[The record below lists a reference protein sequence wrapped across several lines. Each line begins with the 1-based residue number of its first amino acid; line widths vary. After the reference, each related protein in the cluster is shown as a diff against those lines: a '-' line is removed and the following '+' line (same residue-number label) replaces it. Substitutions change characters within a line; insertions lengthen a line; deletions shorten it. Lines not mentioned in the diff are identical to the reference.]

1 VKPENVCIM
10 SMGDSNNTEI
20 CLIDFGHAR
29 PFPKGMTTIVGEA
42 GSDSYAA
49 VSSCEVYIFRKC
61 IFFDDFFSVNDLSLY
76 F

>member
-1 VKPENVCIM
+1 
-10 SMGDSNNTEI
+10 MGDSNNTEI

-49 VSSCEVYIFRKC
+49 VSSNVYSYNMCF
-61 IFFDDFFSVNDLSLY
+61 L
-76 F
+76 